1 MATSQERY
9 IAHPAQLQE
18 PDIAGQLSD
27 LHLADG
33 AAASEDATTRRAA
46 PPRLRLA
53 LLQPLADP
61 AVLAACRKPAP
72 DAANLDDEDTGV
84 VSPPIVGVGHEY
96 LDITPLDEAWRK
108 ALVKAPPASHI
119 TFDLRLPRAVGGG
132 GDGDNHNDNDED
144 CSEAHPGIYWETTVP
159 RRGEQFALPVRNVTR
174 LVTTI
179 AIVARMRAQGG
190 GGDARFGLSYDV
202 TDGLPSKLVETLR
215 ARLIGIESATNI
227 RPRAGTVGGPDA
239 GGSA

>member
-9 IAHPAQLQE
+9 IAHPGQLQE

-33 AAASEDATTRRAA
+33 AATSEDATTRRPA

-72 DAANLDDEDTGV
+72 DAAANLDDEDTGV
-84 VSPPIVGVGHEY
+84 VSPAIVGIGHEY

-108 ALVKAPPASHI
+108 ALAKAPPVSQI
-119 TFDLRLPRAVGGG
+119 TFDLRLPRAVGSD
-132 GDGDNHNDNDED
+132 GDGSE
-144 CSEAHPGIYWETTVP
+144 EAHSGIYWETTVS

-179 AIVARMRAQGG
+179 AIVARIRARGG
-190 GGDARFGLSYDV
+190 GGDVRFELSYDV

-215 ARLIGIESATNI
+215 ACLVGIESANNI
-227 RPRAGTVGGPDA
+227 RPRAGTVRGADA

>member
-9 IAHPAQLQE
+9 IAHPARLQE
-18 PDIAGQLSD
+18 PDIAGQLSG
-27 LHLADG
+27 LRLADG

-61 AVLAACRKPAP
+61 AVLAACRMPAP
-72 DAANLDDEDTGV
+72 GAANLDDEDTGV
-84 VSPPIVGVGHEY
+84 VSPAIAGVGHEY
-96 LDITPLDEAWRK
+96 LDITPLDEAWRT
-108 ALVKAPPASHI
+108 ALAKAPPASQI
-119 TFDLRLPRAVGGG
+119 TFDLRLPRAVGSD
-132 GDGDNHNDNDED
+132 GDGDGSE
-144 CSEAHPGIYWETTVP
+144 EAHSGIYWETTVA
-159 RRGEQFALPVRNVTR
+159 RRGAQFALPVRNVTR

-179 AIVARMRAQGG
+179 AIVARIRAQGG
-190 GGDARFGLSYDV
+190 GGDVRFGLSYDV

-215 ARLIGIESATNI
+215 ARLTGIESATNM
-227 RPRAGTVGGPDA
+227 RPRAGTVRGADA